1 METVGQRVKRLR
13 IGLGLSQRDV
23 QGPGVSYAYISRI
36 EAGTRNPSVKVLR
49 MLAASLEVS
58 VEYLE
63 TGQDRTRTDVLLER
77 LFELTGGEV
86 RAVVPTKPLAA
97 VSYRYAGAERGET
110 GESVTAALASA
121 VRWIEEYER
130 LAAQMVALSESEQ
143 RSSAA

>member
-49 MLAASLEVS
+49 MLAEALEVS
-58 VEYLE
+58 PEYLE
-63 TGQDRTRTDVLLER
+63 TGQDRTRTDALLER
-77 LFELTGGEV
+77 LFALTGEPVLVTSGLG
-86 RAVVPTKPLAA
+86 AVV
-97 VSYRYAGAERGET
+97 VYMYEDGERSAE
-110 GESVTAALASA
+110 GESVTGA
-121 VRWIEEYER
+121 VERAIRWIEECER
-130 LAAQMVALSESEQ
+130 LAAQMAALHEAEH